1 MFVKVLAYVKQMCCA
16 CGCLGSVPVISLI
29 TQHVRARVVCG
40 GAAAAGNECVLR

>member
-29 TQHVRARVVCG
+29 THVRARVVCG
-40 GAAAAGNECVLR
+40 GAAAAGNECILK